1 MGYATSLEARIAR
14 KTTRAITDFEMIEDG
29 DRVMVGLSGGKDS
42 WALIQ
47 ILEVLRQRAPIDF
60 SIVAVNVDSG
70 YEGYQH
76 DLVARTCEERG
87 WEFHHV
93 KTSIGETI
101 DTVLDADATPCSL
114 CARLRRGV
122 LYRMAG
128 EVGATKIALG
138 HHADDFVETL
148 LLNVFFAGALK
159 AMPARLRSDDG
170 RHVVIRP
177 LVYVLESEAREY
189 AKAAELPIIGCCCPA
204 CGDLSLQR
212 QRIKRLI
219 MDLEREHP
227 DLKQSLLKSLGNVQP
242 RHLLDRRLN
251 PPSAA
256 VAGPA
261 VAGPVVEPAAADVGP
276 SFSSGDR
283 HAPHPSGRPPAL
295 TDAVR
300 AVLQRVSSASVT
312 VGERVIGAIGSGLL
326 VLIGI
331 EAGDGPDDRDYIV
344 TKIRD
349 VRIFPDAADKM
360 NRSVADTGGA
370 VLVVSQFTLCGD
382 VRKGRRPSFDQAA
395 PPAEAKLLY
404 EDTVRALRE
413 TGMRVETGEFQAM
426 MQVALVNDGPVTIL
440 LDSRRRF

>member
-1 MGYATSLEARIAR
+1 MGYATPLEARVAR

-76 DLVARTCEERG
+76 DLVARTCEQRG

-261 VAGPVVEPAAADVGP
+261 VVRPAVVGP
-276 SFSSGDR
+276 
-283 HAPHPSGRPPAL
+283 ATP
-295 TDAVR
+295 
-300 AVLQRVSSASVT
+300 
-312 VGERVIGAIGSGLL
+312 
-326 VLIGI
+326 LI
-331 EAGDGPDDRDYIV
+331 PM
-344 TKIRD
+344 
-349 VRIFPDAADKM
+349 AD
-360 NRSVADTGGA
+360 
-370 VLVVSQFTLCGD
+370 L
-382 VRKGRRPSFDQAA
+382 RR
-395 PPAEAKLLY
+395 
-404 EDTVRALRE
+404 
-413 TGMRVETGEFQAM
+413 
-426 MQVALVNDGPVTIL
+426 
-440 LDSRRRF
+440 